1 MSPLRLSE
9 ASLHAVR
16 SGTILPTYDRAAM
29 RVGIVHIG
37 PGAFHRAHQAY
48 YADTLLHSD
57 KRWAICALSLKS
69 TTLRDSLEPQNGL
82 YTLVELGAAP
92 RARVIGAIHE
102 MLAGPADAE
111 RAFARLT
118 SRDTRIVSLTVTEKG
133 YCLDAHNRLDVANA
147 DVAHDLQAPPAP
159 KEGAPRS
166 TIGWIVEGLK
176 RRRAAGLPPF
186 MVLSCDNLQDNGK
199 VLHRALVDFADAGDP
214 ALARWIEAEVVCP
227 RTMVDSI
234 TPATDDA
241 LRKLA
246 QDITGVVDAWPIQR
260 EPFTQWVI
268 EDVPAMRDADW
279 PSVGVTLARDVGIFD
294 RAKLR
299 LVNGPHST
307 LTYLGLLR
315 GHESVAEAMRD
326 EQLAQFVERLMT
338 EDLAPS
344 LGSTPGFD
352 IAHYIAAILQR
363 FRNPGIRHLLSQIA
377 WDGSKKLPVRI
388 TSTLGEAL
396 RAGRPV
402 HRLVVPIAAW
412 MRFVARQ
419 ARAGVPIVDPDAARL
434 AELGRACTGD
444 ARADVERFGAC
455 AAVLPAALLSDENV
469 RRALETAYARL
480 ADPRSAITPEL
491 SA

>member
-16 SGTILPTYDRAAM
+16 SGTILPTYDRAAT
-29 RVGIVHIG
+29 RFGIVHIG

-48 YADTLLHSD
+48 YADTLLHAD
-57 KRWAICALSLKS
+57 KRWAISALSLKS

-82 YTLVELGAAP
+82 YTLVELGASP
-92 RARVIGAIHE
+92 RARVIGAIRE
-102 MLAGPADAE
+102 LLVGPVDAE
-111 RAFARLT
+111 RAFARMT
-118 SRDTRIVSLTVTEKG
+118 SRDARIVTMTVTEKG
-133 YCLDAHNRLDVANA
+133 YCLDAQNRLDVTHP
-147 DVAHDLQAPPAP
+147 DIAHDLAAAS
-159 KEGAPRS
+159 GTAAPRS
-166 TIGWIVEGLK
+166 TLGWIVEGLK
-176 RRRAAGLPPF
+176 RRRAAGIAPF
-186 MVLSCDNLQDNGK
+186 TVLSCDNLQDNGK
-199 VLHRALVDFADAGDP
+199 VLHRALVEFARAGDP
-214 ALARWIEAEVVCP
+214 ELARWIESDVVCP

-241 LRKLA
+241 LRKRALSM
-246 QDITGVVDAWPIQR
+246 TGVVDEWPIQR
-260 EPFTQWVI
+260 EPFTQWVV

-279 PSVGVTLARDVGIFD
+279 QSVGVTLAKDVGIFD

-315 GHESVAEAMRD
+315 GHESVADAMRD
-326 EQLAQFVERLMT
+326 EVLAQFVERLMI

-344 LGSTPGFD
+344 LGGTPGFD
-352 IAHYIAAILQR
+352 IAQYIAAILQR

-388 TSTLGEAL
+388 TTTLEEAL

-402 HRLVVPIAAW
+402 HRLVIPIAAW
-412 MRFVARQ
+412 MRFIERQ
-419 ARAGVPIVDPDAARL
+419 AKAGIAIVDPDAARL
-434 AELGRACTGD
+434 AELGRACTGE
-444 ARADVERFGAC
+444 ARTDVERFAVC
-455 AAVLPAALLSDENV
+455 EAVLPPALLGNESI

-480 ADPRSAITPEL
+480 AEPRAAITQESSP
-491 SA
+491 

>member
-1 MSPLRLSE
+1 MSPLRLTD

-16 SGTILPTYDRAAM
+16 SGTILPTYDRAAT
-29 RVGIVHIG
+29 RFGIVHIG

-48 YADTLLHSD
+48 YADTLLHAD
-57 KRWAICALSLKS
+57 KRWAISALSLKS

-92 RARVIGAIHE
+92 RARVIGAIRE
-102 MLAGPADAE
+102 LLVGPTDAE
-111 RAFARLT
+111 RAFARMT
-118 SRDTRIVSLTVTEKG
+118 SRDTRIVSMTVTEKG
-133 YCLDAHNRLDVANA
+133 YCLDAQNRLDVTNP
-147 DVAHDLQAPPAP
+147 DIAHDLVTPHS
-159 KEGAPRS
+159 PRS

-176 RRRAAGLPPF
+176 RRRAAGIAPF
-186 MVLSCDNLQDNGK
+186 TVLSCDNLQDNGA
-199 VLHRALVDFADAGDP
+199 VLHRALADFARDTDP
-214 ALARWIEAEVVCP
+214 ELAHWIEAEIACP

-241 LRKLA
+241 LRKRA
-246 QDITGVVDAWPIQR
+246 VGMTGLRDEWPIQR

-279 PSVGVTLARDVGIFD
+279 PSVGVTLAKDVGIFD

-315 GHESVAEAMRD
+315 GHESVADAMRD
-326 EQLAQFVERLMT
+326 EQLAQFVELLMT

-344 LGSTPGFD
+344 LGADPGFD
-352 IAHYIAAILQR
+352 IARYIAAILQR

-388 TSTLGEAL
+388 TTTLGEAL

-402 HRLVVPIAAW
+402 HRLVIPIAAW
-412 MRFVARQ
+412 MRFIARQ
-419 ARAGVPIVDPDAARL
+419 ATAGVAIVDPDAERL
-434 AELGRACTGD
+434 AGIGKACTGD
-444 ARADVERFGAC
+444 ARADVTRFAAC
-455 AAVLPAALLSDENV
+455 SAVLPAAMLTNENF
-469 RRALETAYARL
+469 RRALELAYARL
-480 ADPRSAITPEL
+480 ADPKSAITPEL

>member
-16 SGTILPTYDRAAM
+16 SGTILPTYDRGAT
-29 RVGIVHIG
+29 RFGIVHIG

-57 KRWAICALSLKS
+57 KRWAISALSLRS
-69 TTLRDSLEPQNGL
+69 TTLRDALGAQQGL

-92 RARVIGAIHE
+92 RARIIGAIRE
-102 MLAGPADAE
+102 LLVGPADAE
-111 RAFARLT
+111 RAFARMT
-118 SRDTRIVSLTVTEKG
+118 SRDTRIVSMTVTEKG
-133 YCLDAHNRLDVANA
+133 YCLDARNQLDLGNP
-147 DVAHDLQAPPAP
+147 DIAHDLANPH
-159 KEGAPRS
+159 APRS

-176 RRRAAGLPPF
+176 RRRAAGIAPF
-186 MVLSCDNLQDNGK
+186 VVLSCDNLPDNGA
-199 VLHRALVDFADAGDP
+199 VLHRALAEFARTSDAD
-214 ALARWIEAEVVCP
+214 LARWIEAEVVCP

-241 LRKLA
+241 LRKRALG
-246 QDITGVVDAWPIQR
+246 ITGVVDEWPIQR
-260 EPFTQWVI
+260 EPFTQWVV

-279 PSVGVTLARDVGIFD
+279 PSVGVTLAKDVGIFD

-315 GHESVAEAMRD
+315 GHESVADAMRD
-326 EQLAQFVERLMT
+326 GQLAQFVELLMT

-344 LGSTPGFD
+344 LGADPGFD
-352 IAHYIAAILQR
+352 VEHYIAAVLQR

-388 TSTLGEAL
+388 TITLAEAL
-396 RAGRPV
+396 RAGRPI
-402 HRLVVPIAAW
+402 HRLVMPIAAW
-412 MRFVARQ
+412 MRFIARQ
-419 ARAGVPIVDPDAARL
+419 AKAGVAIVDPDAARL
-434 AELGRACTGD
+434 AEIGKACTGD
-444 ARADVERFGAC
+444 ARADVERFAAC
-455 AAVLPAALLSDENV
+455 EAVLPAALLADANL
-469 RRALETAYARL
+469 RRALEAAYIRL
-480 ADPRSAITPEL
+480 ADPQSAITPEL
-491 SA
+491 ST